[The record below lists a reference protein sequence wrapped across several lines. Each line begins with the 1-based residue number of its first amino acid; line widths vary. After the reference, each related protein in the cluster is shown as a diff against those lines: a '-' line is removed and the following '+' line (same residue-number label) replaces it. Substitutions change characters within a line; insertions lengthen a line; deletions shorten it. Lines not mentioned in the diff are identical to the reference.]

1 MLRSGTLGQI
11 NGEEEEEEE
20 LEEEEEEEAEAEEEA
35 EEEEERWSS
44 EVSVGGAHLSS
55 SVI

>member
-20 LEEEEEEEAEAEEEA
+20 LEEEEEEE
-35 EEEEERWSS
+35 EERWSS